1 MYKLFT
7 STPIEFKKHCMAFN
21 TNKQEELTMLVDL
34 RDKYIKNI
42 SFKRKEYEDQY
53 EEYLRQSS
61 DTNDYIERINLFK
74 TLYPLKKPEFDIY
87 TYKNYFELKVLNE
100 D

>member
-21 TNKQEELTMLVDL
+21 TNKQEELNMLIDL

-42 SFKRKEYEDQY
+42 SSKRKEYEDQY

-61 DTNDYIERINLFK
+61 DTNDYIERVNLFK
-74 TLYPLKKPEFDIY
+74 TLYPFKKKEFNIY
-87 TYKNYFELKVLNE
+87 TYKNYFELKELNE

>member
-7 STPIEFKKHCMAFN
+7 STPIEFKKHCIAFN
-21 TNKQEELTMLVDL
+21 NSKQEELNMLVDL

-42 SFKRKEYEDQY
+42 SSKRTEYENQY

-61 DTNDYIERINLFK
+61 DTKDYIERVNLFK
-74 TLYPLKKPEFDIY
+74 TLSFKKPEFDIY
-87 TYKNYFELKVLNE
+87 TYKNYFELKELNE

>member
-1 MYKLFT
+1 MHKLFT
-7 STPIEFKKHCMAFN
+7 STPIEFKTHCIKFYNIKQVELN
-21 TNKQEELTMLVDL
+21 TKVDL
-34 RDKYIKNI
+34 QTKYIKNI
-42 SFKRKEYEDQY
+42 SSKRKEYENQY
-53 EEYLRQSS
+53 KAYLTQCS
-61 DTNDYIERINLFK
+61 DTNDYIERINLFN

>member
-1 MYKLFT
+1 M
-7 STPIEFKKHCMAFN
+7 FN
-21 TNKQEELTMLVDL
+21 TNKQEELNMLVDL

-42 SFKRKEYEDQY
+42 SSKRKEYEDQY

-61 DTNDYIERINLFK
+61 DTNDYIERVNLFK
-74 TLYPLKKPEFDIY
+74 TYPFKKPEFDIY
-87 TYKNYFELKVLNE
+87 TYKNYFELKELNE

>member
-87 TYKNYFELKVLNE
+87 TYKNYFELKELNE

>member
-7 STPIEFKKHCMAFN
+7 STPIEFKKYCMMFN
-21 TNKQEELTMLVDL
+21 TNKQEELNMLVDL

-42 SFKRKEYEDQY
+42 SSKRKEYKDQY

-61 DTNDYIERINLFK
+61 NTNDYIERVNLFE
-74 TLYPLKKPEFDIY
+74 TLYPFKKPEFDIY
-87 TYKNYFELKVLNE
+87 TYKNYFELKELNE

>member
-21 TNKQEELTMLVDL
+21 NNKQEELNMLVDL
-34 RDKYIKNI
+34 RDKYITHI
-42 SFKRKEYEDQY
+42 SSKRKDYEEQY
-53 EEYLRQSS
+53 VEYLRQSS
-61 DTNDYIERINLFK
+61 DNNDYIERVNLFK
-74 TLYPLKKPEFDIY
+74 ILYPLKKTEFDIY
-87 TYKNYFELKVLNE
+87 TYKNYFELKELNE

>member
-7 STPIEFKKHCMAFN
+7 STPIEFKKHSMAFN
-21 TNKQEELTMLVDL
+21 TNKQEELNKLVDL
-34 RDKYIKNI
+34 RDKYITHI
-42 SFKRKEYEDQY
+42 SSKRNDYNDQY
-53 EEYLRQSS
+53 KEYLRQSF

-74 TLYPLKKPEFDIY
+74 YKYPFKRTEFDIY
-87 TYKNYFELKVLNE
+87 TYRNYFELKELNE

>member
-7 STPIEFKKHCMAFN
+7 STPIEFKKHCMMFN
-21 TNKQEELTMLVDL
+21 TNKQEELNMLVDL
-34 RDKYIKNI
+34 RDEYIKNI
-42 SFKRKEYEDQY
+42 SSKRKEYENQY
-53 EEYLRQSS
+53 EEYLRQSF
-61 DTNDYIERINLFK
+61 DTNDYIERVNLFK
-74 TLYPLKKPEFDIY
+74 TYPLKKPEFDIY

>member
-7 STPIEFKKHCMAFN
+7 STPIEFQNHCIAFN
-21 TNKQEELTMLVDL
+21 NIKQEELNMIIDL

-42 SFKRKEYEDQY
+42 SSKRKEYENQY
-53 EEYLRQSS
+53 EEYIKQSL

-74 TLYPLKKPEFDIY
+74 TLYPLKKTEFDIY
-87 TYKNYFELKVLNE
+87 TYKNYFELKELNE

>member
-7 STPIEFKKHCMAFN
+7 STPIEFKKHCMVFN
-21 TNKQEELTMLVDL
+21 TNKQEELNMLVDL

-42 SFKRKEYEDQY
+42 SSKRKDYEEQY
-53 EEYLRQSS
+53 VEYLRQFS

-74 TLYPLKKPEFDIY
+74 TLYPFKKPEFDIY
-87 TYKNYFELKVLNE
+87 TYKNYFELKELNE

>member
-7 STPIEFKKHCMAFN
+7 STPSEFKKHCMMFN
-21 TNKQEELTMLVDL
+21 TNKQEELNMLVDL
-34 RDKYIKNI
+34 RDEYIKNI
-42 SFKRKEYEDQY
+42 SSKRKEYENQY

-61 DTNDYIERINLFK
+61 DTNDYIERVNLFK
-74 TLYPLKKPEFDIY
+74 TLYTFKKKEFDIY
-87 TYKNYFELKVLNE
+87 TYKNYFKLKELNE